1 MIEYEK
7 RAMIE
12 AEDKY
17 TFRQSTQISMQT
29 GLIGHLRADMDT
41 DGNGFFSSWFDFRE
55 ELKTDEFKAEFDE
68 VINSLREEGDILH
81 NRRALAKYCY
91 CTPQSRMQEE
101 PGYYGVRVDT
111 EKYAYL
117 LRLNPDRGEYNLYC
131 YCYRR
136 DWLDQHLKDAEK
148 GIRFI
153 DSHYKELFR
162 IPDGGK
168 VKIHYSWNEEQIRT
182 CRYIDDYHVEIGSN
196 LYHICEFAERME
208 YVTENT
214 FDSYLYQLVE
224 SKQKFIGQIMTSKSP
239 VRSAEDIDET
249 ALSYA
254 EIKALCAGNPH
265 IKEKMDL
272 DIDVS
277 RLKLL
282 KANHLSQRYALE
294 DQILK
299 EFPQK
304 IKSLEQRIEGYQTDI
319 DQRKRNTEPNEDGFS
334 PMIMPGGTVREKKA
348 AGDAI
353 LGLCKSMT
361 SPDPIPIG
369 QYRGFDMELSFD
381 TFSREYKITL
391 IHQLRHTVTLGTDIF
406 GNIQRLDNTLG
417 AFEERMAAC
426 VEQLENTRVQLENAK
441 AEVQKPFPQEEE
453 LSMKTARLNELN
465 ALLNLDKSENEIV
478 DGERGEEEL
487 SRSSNDRER

>member
-55 ELKTDEFKAEFDE
+55 ELKTDEFKAEFDD

-208 YVTENT
+208 QGGCTYAPMEPPLPPMCYSVLPSTGEVIQI
-214 FDSYLYQLVE
+214 DRW
-224 SKQKFIGQIMTSKSP
+224 QKGYTATSFN
-239 VRSAEDIDET
+239 D
-249 ALSYA
+249 
-254 EIKALCAGNPH
+254 GN
-265 IKEKMDL
+265 
-272 DIDVS
+272 
-277 RLKLL
+277 R
-282 KANHLSQRYALE
+282 A
-294 DQILK
+294 
-299 EFPQK
+299 
-304 IKSLEQRIEGYQTDI
+304 
-319 DQRKRNTEPNEDGFS
+319 
-334 PMIMPGGTVREKKA
+334 
-348 AGDAI
+348 
-353 LGLCKSMT
+353 
-361 SPDPIPIG
+361 
-369 QYRGFDMELSFD
+369 
-381 TFSREYKITL
+381 
-391 IHQLRHTVTLGTDIF
+391 
-406 GNIQRLDNTLG
+406 
-417 AFEERMAAC
+417 
-426 VEQLENTRVQLENAK
+426 
-441 AEVQKPFPQEEE
+441 
-453 LSMKTARLNELN
+453 
-465 ALLNLDKSENEIV
+465 ENEAIKDKFNEKLGV
-478 DGERGEEEL
+478 SKAQEQAMLAGSMIRWDSIAAKPKSYDENGKAIKPKDYER
-487 SRSSNDRER
+487 